1 MADSK
6 NTQTEQLLET
16 TVSGSFFNKTF
27 RKIPIIIYK
36 DIDDGIKH
44 WRCELPDDYP
54 NYKPKK
60 YNEIN
65 FEDLDF
71 HFHFSKG
78 VGEPDAY
85 PGYFSRRKDAVLAA
99 KDVIKNTNFNFKIWF
114 L

>member
-1 MADSK
+1 MKKSETNQA
-6 NTQTEQLLET
+6 EQLSENAG
-16 TVSGSFFNKTF
+16 SGSFFKKKF

-71 HFHFSKG
+71 HFSKG
-78 VGEPDAY
+78 VREPDAY

-99 KDVIKNTNFNFKIWF
+99 KDVVKNTNFNFKIWF
-114 L
+114 M